1 MDQVNQRKLEL
12 LDNPYVIQRVEEAI
26 VLCQPEKVTV
36 ITDAPEDIHGI
47 LKGQYEQLENYATQ
61 MKFTVVGSSQDL
73 GRGLKPMLPGLL
85 SVLEA
90 AKAGTF
96 QIFLVE
102 SISRIGVDAKTASTF
117 IKELM
122 SYGITVF
129 SPLEGK
135 ILI

>member
-1 MDQVNQRKLEL
+1 M
-12 LDNPYVIQRVEEAI
+12 
-26 VLCQPEKVTV
+26 
-36 ITDAPEDIHGI
+36 
-47 LKGQYEQLENYATQ
+47 KGQHEQLENYAAQ
-61 MKFTVVGSSQDL
+61 MRFTVVGSSQDL
-73 GRGLKPMLPGLL
+73 GRGLKSMLPGLL

-90 AKAGTF
+90 AKAGAF

-102 SISRIGVDAKTASTF
+102 SISRTGVDAETQSAF

-135 ILI
+135 ISI

>member
-1 MDQVNQRKLEL
+1 MEL
-12 LDNPYVIQRVEEAI
+12 KNAWIYCSI
-26 VLCQPEKVTV
+26 
-36 ITDAPEDIHGI
+36 DAPEDMHGI
-47 LKGQYEQLENYATQ
+47 LKGQYEQLEKYAAQ
-61 MKFTVVGSSQDL
+61 MKFTIVGSSQDL

-90 AKAGTF
+90 AKAEAF

-102 SISRIGVDAKTASTF
+102 SINRIGVDAEATSTF

>member
-1 MDQVNQRKLEL
+1 MEL
-12 LDNPYVIQRVEEAI
+12 KNAWIYCSI
-26 VLCQPEKVTV
+26 
-36 ITDAPEDIHGI
+36 DAPEDIHGI

-96 QIFLVE
+96 QIFLVD
-102 SISRIGVDAKTASTF
+102 INDKLKMHKNDH
-117 IKELM
+117 IKMYKKRL
-122 SYGITVF
+122 
-129 SPLEGK
+129 
-135 ILI
+135 

>member
-1 MDQVNQRKLEL
+1 MDDIKNAWI
-12 LDNPYVIQRVEEAI
+12 YCSI
-26 VLCQPEKVTV
+26 
-36 ITDAPEDIHGI
+36 DAHEDVDGI

>member
-1 MDQVNQRKLEL
+1 M
-12 LDNPYVIQRVEEAI
+12 
-26 VLCQPEKVTV
+26 
-36 ITDAPEDIHGI
+36 
-47 LKGQYEQLENYATQ
+47 KGQYKQLENYAAQ

-73 GRGLKPMLPGLL
+73 GRGLKHMLPGLL

-90 AKAGTF
+90 AKAGAF

-102 SISRIGVDAKTASTF
+102 SISRIEVDAEAASAF

-135 ILI
+135 I